1 MTTFPNSFFRSNPPI
16 HWQMYLKEVRLDR
29 TPAHDNAGTSPSVKG
44 GGKVDHV
51 GGSTARLVAVENRT
65 VLCLS

>member
-1 MTTFPNSFFRSNPPI
+1 
-16 HWQMYLKEVRLDR
+16 MYHRGVAFDNHAPQDSWDKISVLKFVVAQLV
-29 TPAHDNAGTSPSVKG
+29 VKG